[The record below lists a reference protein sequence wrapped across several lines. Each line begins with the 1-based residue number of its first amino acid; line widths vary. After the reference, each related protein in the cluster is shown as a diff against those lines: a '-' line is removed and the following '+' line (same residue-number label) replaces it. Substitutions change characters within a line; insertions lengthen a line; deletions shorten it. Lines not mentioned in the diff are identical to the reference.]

1 MIVQEKV
8 IESKRLKKIIAN
20 VSRSAYLQYHFKN
33 TT

>member
-20 VSRSAYLQYHFKN
+20 VSRSALSTVSF
-33 TT
+33 